1 MGKYINGCCLCC
13 LRRWVENGMKAKFN
27 SEEKLELITIKKTCQ
42 ERTHLVTSAFFFFV
56 FKTKLPSTGGVQ
68 LLELK

>member
-42 ERTHLVTSAFFFFV
+42 ERTHLVTSAFFFFLSL
-56 FKTKLPSTGGVQ
+56 KQ
-68 LLELK
+68 NYLLRVVSSF